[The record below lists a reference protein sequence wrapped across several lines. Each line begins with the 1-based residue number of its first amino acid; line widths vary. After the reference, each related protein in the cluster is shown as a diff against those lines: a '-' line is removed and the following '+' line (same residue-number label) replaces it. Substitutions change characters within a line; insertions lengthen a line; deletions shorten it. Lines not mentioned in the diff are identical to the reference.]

1 MKSQAARVVVM
12 RSVAARLVFAFRHW
26 DQQSSLDSA
35 QKAAPSICG
44 LRSSKSI
51 RTGPAGAVLRRL
63 PGRTL
68 RSRRLAN
75 VHPQKFANN
84 QRPMRR
90 TNKALLLVTCPE
102 GNDGPDRLR
111 SDESENRMVGF
122 LNRVRKAG
130 RVRCI
135 STNRTFSTC
144 FGRRRSTA
152 DFSTSTNSL
161 VISRDMTRQMTN
173 ARALNPPK
181 KSAPSPIVTNNGS
194 QIALS
199 LSAAMNKS
207 SAGLVHC

>member
-1 MKSQAARVVVM
+1 SQAARVVVM

-75 VHPQKFANN
+75 VHLQKFANN

-90 TNKALLLVTCPE
+90 TNKASHSVGKTACKKQQS
-102 GNDGPDRLR
+102 NCCRLR
-111 SDESENRMVGF
+111 V
-122 LNRVRKAG
+122 
-130 RVRCI
+130 
-135 STNRTFSTC
+135 
-144 FGRRRSTA
+144 
-152 DFSTSTNSL
+152 
-161 VISRDMTRQMTN
+161 
-173 ARALNPPK
+173 PK
-181 KSAPSPIVTNNGS
+181 E
-194 QIALS
+194 
-199 LSAAMNKS
+199 
-207 SAGLVHC
+207 